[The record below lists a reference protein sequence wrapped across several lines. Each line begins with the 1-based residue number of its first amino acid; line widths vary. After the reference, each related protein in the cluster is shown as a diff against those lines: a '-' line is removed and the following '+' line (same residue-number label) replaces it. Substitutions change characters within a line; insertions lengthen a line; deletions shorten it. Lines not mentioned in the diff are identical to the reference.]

1 MLVLAGYWLGDQWDL
16 VETYVGI
23 ISKVV
28 LVLVLAAVALYIVIR
43 LRSRSSA
50 QHRRTS

>member
-1 MLVLAGYWLGDQWDL
+1 MRHPVGYAARSWR
-16 VETYVGI
+16 VGI
-23 ISKVV
+23 ISKV
-28 LVLVLAAVALYIVIR
+28 VLVLAAVALYIVIR